1 MSKTDAELMLAQ
13 NITEEERKHD
23 SDLEIFEVVLKYYG
37 DISYLE
43 SNEYGNIKLVILLAG
58 YAVAYVNMDEL
69 KILENA
75 KEVIYIEKPRRL
87 FFSVMYGSQ
96 VSCITGFQKND
107 TGIYG
112 EGVICALID
121 SGIDYSHPV
130 FLDQNGKTR
139 IIALWD
145 QTIDGNPPQGY
156 IVGSV
161 YSENDINRAI
171 EAGKRE
177 QFDIVPSRDISGHG
191 THVAG
196 IMAGNFA
203 DDKINNRGIA
213 TQSKIIAVKIGGY
226 GEDIY
231 PQTSGLMQAV
241 DFVIKEAIKYNMP
254 VAVNISL
261 GNNYGSHDGTGLV
274 ETYIDAVSQIWRC
287 SVCVGTGNQ
296 GDTAIHASGYVRN
309 AMENVEISVG
319 EMQRAFGI
327 QLWKQ
332 YQDKMDI
339 SITTPQQN
347 VFNISDTGENIRNF
361 IDSNNRIYVIVRNP
375 VPYSM
380 FQEIYIRLV
389 PTESYV
395 DDGRWSIN
403 INPIRIKDGRYDLW
417 MSSADIL
424 SSDTFFLKPDPSV
437 TLTIPSTSYG
447 VISVGGYDSRTFGVA
462 DFSGRGYLRNLNFVK
477 PDIVAPAVDIVSAQS
492 GGGTSVRSGTSM
504 AVPFVTG
511 SAALLMEWGI
521 VKGNDLY
528 MYGERLKAVLIS
540 GAEDIKGQDRRRQGW
555 GRLCVGNW
563 QNV

>member
-23 SDLEIFEVVLKYYG
+23 SDLQIFEVILKYYG

-43 SNEYGNIKLVILLAG
+43 SSEYGNIKLVILLAG

-87 FFSVMYGSQ
+87 FFSVVYGIQ
-96 VSCITGFQKND
+96 VSCITAFQKND

-161 YSENDINRAI
+161 YSEDDINRAI

-177 QFDIVPSRDISGHG
+177 RSDIVPSRDISGHG

-203 DDKINNRGIA
+203 DDKSNNIGIA

-226 GEDIY
+226 GEDIS

-287 SVCVGTGNQ
+287 SICVGTGNQ
-296 GDTAIHASGYVRN
+296 GDAAIHTSGSVRN
-309 AMENVEISVG
+309 TVENVEISVG
-319 EMQRAFGI
+319 EFQRAFGI

-361 IDSNNRIYVIVRNP
+361 MDGNNRIYVIVRNP

-389 PTESYV
+389 PTENYV

-424 SSDTFFLKPDPSV
+424 SSDTFFLRPDPSV

-492 GGGTSVRSGTSM
+492 GGGTSSRSGTSM

-511 SAALLMEWGI
+511 SAALLMDWGI
-521 VKGNDLY
+521 IKGNDLY

-540 GAEDIKGQDRRRQGW
+540 GAEDIKGEDRRRQGW
-555 GRLCVGNW
+555 GRLCVSNW